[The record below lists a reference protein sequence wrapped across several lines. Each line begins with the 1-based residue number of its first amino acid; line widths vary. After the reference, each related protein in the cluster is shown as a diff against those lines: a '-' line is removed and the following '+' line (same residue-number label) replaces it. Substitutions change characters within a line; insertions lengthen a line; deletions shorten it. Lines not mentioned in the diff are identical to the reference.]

1 MFTRIITAVSVMMA
15 LLVGLFVDDVR
26 LRFHD
31 AAVTHSAS
39 ALTTAQV
46 MVMVGAVVI
55 VGGFL
60 VWIVIAPRHVVHQ
73 LRLLESTATD
83 IADNRLP
90 AVSRHLR
97 YRTVQVEQEI
107 PAVAFAPDQFGTVG
121 RAIVYLGRAA
131 ARGIIDAAEQRQI
144 KHIVVRLARR
154 SQGHTIELLKAI
166 EAVERRDLAPELL
179 AEVFGLDQRAVRLQR
194 ITEHALILA
203 GEKPGRQWTRPQ
215 PMRDVIRA
223 AAQEV
228 EQPMAGY
235 QRLDLTG
242 AQSVPAGLHGHTV
255 ADVMHLVAALLDNAL
270 MYSPPHLPVMVA
282 AEIVGTGCAIT
293 VEDRGLGM
301 PPEELAARTEQ
312 LAHPPSDMLAV
323 DLDHQGLFVVALLAQ
338 RHDIRVTLRAS
349 PYGGVAAIVV
359 LPMALL
365 DTADEPTAIFA
376 APARALTSQPP
387 NGTAAAVGPGPDPW
401 GHPRW
406 FRSPTTPNGRETR

>member
-1 MFTRIITAVSVMMA
+1 VFKSMFTRIITAVGLMV
-15 LLVGLFVDDVR
+15 LLLIGLFVDDLR

-31 AAVTHSAS
+31 AHAAHSAS
-39 ALTTAQV
+39 ALTTAYIMLV
-46 MVMVGAVVI
+46 AGVVVI
-55 VGGFL
+55 GVLLL
-60 VWIVIAPRHVVHQ
+60 VWIVIAPRHVMQQ
-73 LRLLESTATD
+73 LRLLERTATN

-90 AVSRHLR
+90 AVSRQLR
-97 YRTVQVEQEI
+97 YRTVHVEREI

-121 RAIVYLGRAA
+121 RAIIYLGRQA

-154 SQGHTIELLKAI
+154 SQGHTIHLLKAL
-166 EAVERRDLAPELL
+166 EAVERRDLTPEVL
-179 AEVFGLDQRAVRLQR
+179 ADIFDLDQRAVRLQR
-194 ITEHALILA
+194 INDHALILA
-203 GEKPGRQWTRPQ
+203 GEKPGRQWTAPQ

-223 AAQEV
+223 AGQEV

-235 QRLDLTG
+235 QRLDLTA
-242 AQSVPAGLHGHTV
+242 AQAVPAGLHGHAV
-255 ADVMHLVAALLDNAL
+255 ADVVHLVAALLDNAL
-270 MYSPPHLPVMVA
+270 MYSPAHLPVMVT

-301 PPEELAARTEQ
+301 PADELAARTEQ

-359 LPMALL
+359 VPMPLL
-365 DTADEPTAIFA
+365 DTAEEPTAIFA
-376 APARALTSQPP
+376 APAHALTGPT
-387 NGTAAAVGPGPDPW
+387 GVVEAAPDPW
-401 GHPRW
+401 SHPRW
-406 FRSPTTPNGRETR
+406 FSSNSQEGGR